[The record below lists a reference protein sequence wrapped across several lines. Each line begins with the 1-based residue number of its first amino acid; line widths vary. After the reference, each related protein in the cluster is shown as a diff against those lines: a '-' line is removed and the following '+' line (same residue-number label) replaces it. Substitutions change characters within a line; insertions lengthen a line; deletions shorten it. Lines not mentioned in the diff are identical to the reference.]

1 MYNFDI
7 NSNYCAGTESKRSR
21 VYNGCAATRALNC
34 AGTRAASK
42 FSCRPSILIIEIF
55 YGPKESPKLLRPN
68 PKKARLPLGERIKA
82 RRTEL
87 GMTLQEL
94 ARRSSLSAPFISQAE
109 RDLTIPSLVSLLAL
123 AKALDVDL
131 VYFMRLPEVA
141 KIVHR
146 ASKPSRIE
154 IDSPVIYHDL
164 ASQLPNR
171 QFDVILMHI
180 PPGHAFPVDQ
190 RNGEDVLY
198 LVSGELHASA
208 GETKTVLKAGD
219 SMHFD
224 SRLPHTAHNASDQ
237 EAVLLYVGTPSV
249 FSTPHTKLKG
259 GKKSGKKRG

>member
-1 MYNFDI
+1 MI
-7 NSNYCAGTESKRSR
+7 TELFKDE
-21 VYNGCAATRALNC
+21 A
-34 AGTRAASK
+34 
-42 FSCRPSILIIEIF
+42 
-55 YGPKESPKLLRPN
+55 KELAELLHPN
-68 PKKARLPLGERIKA
+68 PRKARLPLGERIRA

-87 GMTLQEL
+87 GLTLQEL
-94 ARRSSLSAPFISQAE
+94 ARKSSLSAPFISQAE

-131 VYFMRLPEVA
+131 DYFMKLPEVS

-154 IDSPVIYHDL
+154 INSPVIYYDL

-171 QFDVILMHI
+171 QLDVILMHI
-180 PPGHAFPVDQ
+180 PPGHVFPVDQ

-208 GETKTVLKAGD
+208 GATKTVLKAGD

-224 SRLPHTAHNASDQ
+224 SRLPHTAHNASDR
-237 EAVLLYVGTPSV
+237 EAVLLYIGTPSV
-249 FSTPHTKLKG
+249 FSTPR
-259 GKKSGKKRG
+259 KKSGNGRKSRRTKS